1 MKYDILYL
9 HQTKSANYKMFGEN
23 ELVRDL
29 KMDIL
34 FDAMADGDAYLR
46 SLCKKILLSPSQN
59 LAEINM
65 RQEILKEA
73 IRLKQFFTE
82 VYKLSTQLQEK
93 TNASRESLHPRYDK
107 VIPVT
112 QKVSIHNEITD
123 IYITYLEL
131 LCKLIMNEMNTI
143 SSPIL
148 LEFCSEVISIY
159 TTDFFNYARKMM
171 MNLSFLKS
179 NPKLE
184 IGGHIGSGLKL
195 TDIILHTVSND
206 DNLLEK
212 KKNKLKA
219 DAVIPLDN
227 TVLNNNAQEITNSAL
242 IWILKTLS
250 NFNDESYA
258 FFERL
263 REMFGFYVASLNLYQ
278 ILINKCCICFPK
290 FAQKDG
296 CSFNNL
302 KDSCLILKNGTD
314 VVGNSIVNNTKKS
327 WIITGFNQGGK
338 TTFLRSI
345 GLAQLMAQSGMF
357 ITADSLECNIYNGI
371 YSHFPN
377 EEDHMLEKGLLG
389 QELYSLSEL
398 VKHMKPGCLLLMNET
413 FSTTTEFDASYL
425 AEQITTAFCKCH
437 ITTVFV
443 THLYEYAHKIYLSHF
458 DNFLFLRTKIM
469 PDGSRSYKIEKGEP
483 LRSNYSINLYHQ
495 IIN

>member
-1 MKYDILYL
+1 MKSDLLYL
-9 HQTKSANYKMFGEN
+9 HQSKSANNKIFGEA

-34 FDAMADGDAYLR
+34 LDTMANGDPYLK
-46 SLCKKILLSPSQN
+46 SLCKRILLNPSQN
-59 LAEINM
+59 LEEIHM

-73 IRLKQFFTE
+73 TKSERFFTE
-82 VYKLSTQLQEK
+82 VYKLSMQLQEK

-112 QKVSIHNEITD
+112 QKVSINNELAG

-131 LCKLIMNEMNTI
+131 LCKLIMDEMNTI

-148 LEFCSEVISIY
+148 SEFCNKVINTYS
-159 TTDFFNYARKMM
+159 TDFFSNARKLM

-179 NPKLE
+179 NSKIE
-184 IGGHIGSGLKL
+184 IGGHVGSGLKL

-206 DNLLEK
+206 DTLWK
-212 KKNKLKA
+212 KRKSKLRA

-227 TVLNNNAQEITNSAL
+227 TVLHNNAQEITNSAL

-250 NFNDESYA
+250 RFNEESYA

-263 REMFGFYVASLNLYQ
+263 REMFGFYVATLNLYQ
-278 ILINKCCICFPK
+278 ALIDQSCVCFPK

-296 CSFNNL
+296 CSFINL
-302 KDSCLILKNGTD
+302 KDCCLILKNGTD
-314 VVGNSIVNNTKKS
+314 VVGNSISNNMKKS

-357 ITADSLECNIYNGI
+357 VTADSLECTIYNGI
-371 YSHFPN
+371 YSHFPD
-377 EEDHMLEKGLLG
+377 EEDHGLKKGLLE
-389 QELYSLSEL
+389 QELYKLNEL
-398 VKHMKPGCLLLMNET
+398 IKHMKPGCLLLMNET
-413 FSTTTEFDASYL
+413 FSTTTEYDASYL
-425 AEQITTAFCKCH
+425 AEQITTAFRSCH
-437 ITTVFV
+437 ITTFFV
-443 THLYEYAHKIYLSHF
+443 THLYEYAHKLYLSHS
-458 DNFLFLRTKIM
+458 DDYIFLRTQIM
-469 PDGSRSYKIEKGEP
+469 PDGSRSYRIEEGDP
-483 LRSNYSINLYHQ
+483 LRSSYSIDLYHQ
-495 IIN
+495 IMD